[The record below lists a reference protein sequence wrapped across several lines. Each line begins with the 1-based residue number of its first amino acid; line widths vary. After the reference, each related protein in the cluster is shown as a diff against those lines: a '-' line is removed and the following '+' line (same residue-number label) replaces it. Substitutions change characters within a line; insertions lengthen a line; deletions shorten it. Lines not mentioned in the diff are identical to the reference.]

1 MKIIIENKKN
11 EEDCCVLDT
20 AKAIAIR
27 VEPNDCN
34 SKLMTITYEH
44 KFFSYTDKDCIFYT
58 ITHTMD
64 GVAHKRKVNMETIMA
79 DFSLG
84 KR

>member
-1 MKIIIENKKN
+1 MKIIIVNKKN
-11 EEDCCVLDT
+11 ENDCCVLDT

-27 VEPNDCN
+27 VEPNDDKY
-34 SKLMTITYEH
+34 KLMTITYEY
-44 KFFSYTDKDCIFYT
+44 KFFSYTDEDCDFYT

-64 GVAHKRKVNMETIMA
+64 CRAHKKKVNMETIFA
-79 DFSLG
+79 DFALG